1 MSTPDRKFNRKS
13 TARSIALSLC
23 FLLSLVGR
31 ELGEE
36 QHPPILAI
44 SERTTSSFEALFT
57 LEEAKEDNALSRP
70 PQAMGCDEAWLS
82 TGQRGKPC
90 PYVRGAPCCWNATRQ
105 VCTECIVSV
114 PPAVEYADADHV
126 SNQPCAQAQTGK
138 SRVAVMSLSRPEP
151 EVLRHLAKLQLP
163 STAAVF
169 DLHRRHVLD
178 VLRDQGWEVDYFL
191 CFDKLTPEIVREQ
204 NITEAWA
211 FKAKHQYDRIQSC
224 LRRVHAREER
234 CGGVRYSLFFRLRET
249 FLALTDV
256 PDLSKALPNPGAP
269 EGCVMV
275 RFRGTMGLSGVTND
289 MHSISPCSGCVGEG
303 IRAQVGLMLDDMVQ
317 AAPRHL
323 LNFYQLGMP
332 SGVAAVRY
340 PSWFQ
345 HGSYDEGL
353 LAKRVESII
362 EASGSQG
369 CDFFNGPPTTICGSG
384 QPVDEQL
391 RKLPHL
397 PFLGAEMTL
406 CFQAMLRRAETAARP
421 LVDRVADPF
430 KQIISAPVRWVEA
443 ATEVASCDGVDP
455 YCGVG
460 RGYREVGSLPDSPMG
475 FGPPVNSDLPADGWV
490 KHLGPDGREFW
501 HHLSL
506 GPPPWDGPSLAA
518 LPDRPVSINGCVAGT
533 EEDSVLRVPSKERL
547 KEGTQIFN
555 LDLNKGQEANGTSS
569 QQAAAARA
577 VSSQGLAEVAAGRV
591 VTSQGL
597 PGVQEVPQRVV
608 AIRATSSHG
617 LPEAAAT
624 RAVSSHGL
632 PSAQEVPPPTPGSQP
647 RVMRAGSRLEATTGS
662 IGLSQGLARAV
673 AGEDAFG

>member
-1 MSTPDRKFNRKS
+1 MITRPGCSLLRLGFWDCGSLLSWRGPKS
-13 TARSIALSLC
+13 SGAEGAFRMASAAALAHWLGAVSSIALSLC

-36 QHPPILAI
+36 QHLLDLAI
-44 SERTTSSFEALFT
+44 RERMASSSEAPFT
-57 LEEAKEDNALSRP
+57 PEEAKEVKHPAAASLGAEASTTMLSSEASTTTQEKALSRL

-90 PYVRGAPCCWNATRQ
+90 PYVRGAPCCWNATREA
-105 VCTECIVSV
+105 CTECIV
-114 PPAVEYADADHV
+114 PATPASEYDDAAHV
-126 SNQPCAQAQTGK
+126 SNQPCAQAQSGKGRVAVINVGLLRANWSRPIMEWFSTGK
-138 SRVAVMSLSRPEP
+138 SNAKQRQ

-178 VLRDQGWEVDYFL
+178 VLRDRGWEADYFL
-191 CFDKLTPEIVREQ
+191 CFDKLTPEIVTDP
-204 NITEAWA
+204 NITEAWG

-275 RFRGTMGLSGVTND
+275 RFRGTKGLSGVTND
-289 MHSISPCSGCVGEG
+289 MHSISPCGGCVGEG

-332 SGVAAVRY
+332 TGVAAVRY

-353 LAKRVESII
+353 LAKRVVLRGIPLCSLKFRGWPLNSM
-362 EASGSQG
+362 AHKFFLSRSHG
-369 CDFFNGPPTTICGSG
+369 CDFFNGPATTICGSG

-397 PFLGAEMTL
+397 PFLG
-406 CFQAMLRRAETAARP
+406 
-421 LVDRVADPF
+421 
-430 KQIISAPVRWVEA
+430 
-443 ATEVASCDGVDP
+443 
-455 YCGVG
+455 
-460 RGYREVGSLPDSPMG
+460 
-475 FGPPVNSDLPADGWV
+475 PP
-490 KHLGPDGREFW
+490 
-501 HHLSL
+501 
-506 GPPPWDGPSLAA
+506 
-518 LPDRPVSINGCVAGT
+518 
-533 EEDSVLRVPSKERL
+533 
-547 KEGTQIFN
+547 
-555 LDLNKGQEANGTSS
+555 
-569 QQAAAARA
+569 
-577 VSSQGLAEVAAGRV
+577 
-591 VTSQGL
+591 
-597 PGVQEVPQRVV
+597 
-608 AIRATSSHG
+608 
-617 LPEAAAT
+617 
-624 RAVSSHGL
+624 
-632 PSAQEVPPPTPGSQP
+632 
-647 RVMRAGSRLEATTGS
+647 
-662 IGLSQGLARAV
+662 
-673 AGEDAFG
+673 